1 LSPSRLALDKL
12 RRGEISALA
21 YVATKPSRLFQDI
34 RPDENL
40 HFLPITG
47 NLPPIYASIAIT
59 SNDYPDLVSNDAPVK
74 TVEVGTVLLAYDW
87 PPNSERYQRVNH
99 FVQTFF
105 AHIKDIQASR
115 AKWHPFDITS
125 SVSGWTRFSPDG
137 PRRAASFFIDGKC
150 RYCHGGCAIGPV
162 RTGLSAG
169 GRWIR
174 TFSTGTPTVCDRVRT
189 GRGKSNR
196 KNI

>member
-1 LSPSRLALDKL
+1 MTNLPHPLALDKL

-47 NLPPIYASIAIT
+47 NLPLNYAPTTIN

-87 PPNSERYQRVNH
+87 PPSSDRYLQVNH

-105 AHIKDIQASR
+105 AHVKDIQATR
-115 AKWHPFDITS
+115 PKWHPFDITS
-125 SVSGWTRFSPDG
+125 SVSGWTRFSP
-137 PRRAASFFIDGKC
+137 AAQWLKNAGLTPEGSETTVVHLDRKQREALFKDFAQREALFREFAGYQKE
-150 RYCHGGCAIGPV
+150 YQ
-162 RTGLSAG
+162 RTIVAY
-169 GRWIR
+169 
-174 TFSTGTPTVCDRVRT
+174 D
-189 GRGKSNR
+189 NQ
-196 KNI
+196 